1 MYRAQADFFKG
12 FSNPR
17 RIKLLKLLVARGEAT
32 VGMLAEA
39 FAEDAST
46 VSRYLTQLRL
56 LGVLETRREGQ
67 VKYYWVNQY
76 KLQAS
81 FNEFLNFL
89 QQPDDNVRAFL
100 AHTNETNG

>member
-12 FSNPR
+12 FANPR

-39 FAEDAST
+39 FEQDAST

-81 FNEFLNFL
+81 FNDFLDFL
-89 QQPDDNVRAFL
+89 QQPDETVRSFL
-100 AHTNETNG
+100 ADSNGR